1 MDFLGFN
8 GLSQTLTPT
17 PLKTKFASD
26 KKSFLAMLPL
36 VVVVGKFQHFCKK
49 YFMII
54 KVDPGSPK

>member
-36 VVVVGKFQHFCKK
+36 VVVVGKFQHFL
-49 YFMII
+49 
-54 KVDPGSPK
+54 

>member
-1 MDFLGFN
+1 MDFLFFD
-8 GLSQTLTPT
+8 GLSQTPTPT

-36 VVVVGKFQHFCKK
+36 VVVVVKFQHFCKK

-54 KVDPGSPK
+54 KVHPGCPK